1 MKSCDTQCQWHIYR
15 MRRNIY
21 IRTFTSRFPMIYCT
35 SNTIYIVNESLSTNI
50 CRSIRPLMKCNDYYG
65 SNRQPR
71 HRHRCSPPIF
81 HLLIWFL
88 SVIYICNHI
97 AIVCVFCLLTSIYSF
112 IHSFSLEFFLEYLP
126 FISQSVVHQK
136 KNQPFI
142 LIEPHRLDRWV
153 ESVDFII
160 QRTRSSLSFIIII
173 IWFRC
178 SN

>member
-112 IHSFSLEFFLEYLP
+112 IHSFILSWVLSWVSPIHLTICCTPKKKSTLHFDWAPSSRQMGWVGRFHHSEDSIVLVFYYYYYL
-126 FISQSVVHQK
+126 I
-136 KNQPFI
+136 
-142 LIEPHRLDRWV
+142 
-153 ESVDFII
+153 
-160 QRTRSSLSFIIII
+160 
-173 IWFRC
+173 
-178 SN
+178 